1 MKELLFINLFV
12 LITCY
17 NITIHQED
25 VNIDK
30 TLYTCFKPYRNPYQ
44 KQDNISDLKGRWKLE
59 KIVRS
64 WTTNIPGKADYYLNI
79 TDTLIWYNMEINT
92 CTVYDFKI
100 TDSTIEYKAA
110 YCTQKCCDERIDN
123 LGYFLKYN
131 GKYKIK
137 DSLLTIENEK
147 GTSYLIRQKNE
158 AELLRLKNK

>member
-1 MKELLFINLFV
+1 MNRLLFINLQI

-17 NITIHQED
+17 NITFHQKE
-25 VNIDK
+25 VYIDK
-30 TLYTCFKPYRNPYQ
+30 TLFSSSKSTQKPYQ
-44 KQDNISDLKGRWKLE
+44 KQDNISNLKGSWKLE

-64 WTTNIPGKADYYLNI
+64 WTTNIPGKTEYYLNI

-100 TDSTIEYKAA
+100 TDSTIEYKGAP
-110 YCTQKCCDERIDN
+110 CTKICCDDRIDN
-123 LGYFLKYN
+123 LGDFLNYS

-147 GTSYLIRQKNE
+147 WTSYLIRQKMI
-158 AELLRLKNK
+158 KIY